1 MLETMP
7 PPVTSAQSTW
17 LLSFPLIRAAV
28 SRGSW
33 FVHWRRPDGRSQ
45 PVIIVSFDLESENG
59 GPWNL
64 VDGTVEHLRLPDAV
78 FIDRLYSAKLVVS
91 RVGDTIE
98 IEGRRAVSSA
108 LPR

>member
-28 SRGSW
+28 SRGSG

-91 RVGDTIE
+91 RGGDTIE
-98 IEGRRAVSSA
+98 IEGRRAGSSA